1 MLFYLVKSTAILAI
15 LLLFYKLFLERESIH
30 KFKRH
35 FLLASILVAI
45 IIPAITFTTY
55 IEVTPLPLPI
65 LDGHVTN
72 VQLTED
78 PSIDYTASVLWI
90 IYALGV
96 LVFGIRFM
104 YNIAQIFIRIN
115 RSEKLRKDSF
125 IYVLLNNLQI
135 PHTFFNYLFFDKN
148 TYKAQ
153 SIPKEVELHEQTH
166 ATQLHSLD
174 ILLIEL
180 LHVVFWFNP
189 IIYLLKHMVKLNH
202 EFIADEAVLKSGV
215 AIKNYQHIL
224 LNYSNIH
231 KNYPIA
237 NAINYSLIKKRLII
251 MKTRT
256 SKKVL
261 WIRSILLLP
270 LLAMLVYGFGEKKLV
285 QTVTT
290 TEYNT
295 KDSTKAGYVNPSELT
310 FIKIS
315 LSDDGII
322 LNNTKT
328 VSLENLTEEIKKIID
343 PSKAY
348 GAIIEA
354 SDIDMGSVIDIKSE
368 LSKLGISYFKK
379 DISHN
384 LIQEDSIKSNITR
397 QQVIQY
403 NRRWANNTPEFYYTK
418 QTFWIEDKSGIKV
431 AKKYYNLSELDKK
444 KWLEFP
450 NQNYSE
456 KQISKNEYEKLL
468 DESLYVVWINGF
480 LVNNSELKKYNR
492 TQFVTYSHNNISEL
506 TGLNQKYHYNLITE
520 QAYKMIS
527 KNQERATQEQIAVYN
542 KLAKQYN
549 LMTKENKIVRSEEV
563 EQMKYIYNLMSDQ
576 QKSKAEPSPFPSLA
590 LPYSIPTKTQKTK
603 LHEDKRDTI
612 PPPPPPVPS
621 LNAIEKG
628 SEKLQDTY
636 KKYSKSAEKYAES
649 VRKYNG
655 TEEGRSKLYHQYKE
669 VMKLYDEFKA
679 LAEKENIIAPPPLPS
694 IPAKKSASK
703 KVGYIS
709 KDGKTLYYSKSKDIV
724 EYYNRYGMS
733 VDKEGNPI
741 KV

>member
-15 LLLFYKLFLERESIH
+15 LLLFYKLFLEMESIH

-35 FLLASILVAI
+35 FLLVSILVAT

-55 IEVTPLPLPI
+55 IKVTPLPLPI
-65 LDGHVTN
+65 LDGHVNN

-115 RSEKLRKDSF
+115 RSEKLRKGSF
-125 IYVLLNNLQI
+125 IYVLLNNLKI

-180 LHVVFWFNP
+180 LQVVFWFNP

-256 SKKVL
+256 SK
-261 WIRSILLLP
+261 IRSQLFYFTMIP
-270 LLAMLVYGFGEKKLV
+270 LTIMLIYGFSSK
-285 QTVTT
+285 QTKYVLNNK
-290 TEYNT
+290 TEVFSQNNFNISMKNVSDGVEMT
-295 KDSTKAGYVNPSELT
+295 CEGCAWRELT
-310 FIKIS
+310 FSLSNNQIVAVNEYGMSYDLNKVYKSEKLDNALAEFMFHIQKDDENFILEGIIGTKWVNLKFDVPINNVKYINQKGIYHSPLVIEESSIEAPQNNSSVKIS
-315 LSDDGII
+315 KDEYYKNVTFIYIDKTGKNKISKQYNELS
-322 LNNTKT
+322 
-328 VSLENLTEEIKKIID
+328 TEEK
-343 PSKAY
+343 
-348 GAIIEA
+348 
-354 SDIDMGSVIDIKSE
+354 
-368 LSKLGISYFKK
+368 SKLVPPPSVPLKK
-379 DISHN
+379 SPSQS
-384 LIQEDSIKSNITR
+384 LIDEWKDS
-397 QQVIQY
+397 
-403 NRRWANNTPEFYYTK
+403 
-418 QTFWIEDKSGIKV
+418 
-431 AKKYYNLSELDKK
+431 KKYGVWLD
-444 KWLEFP
+444 
-450 NQNYSE
+450 NSRIN
-456 KQISKNEYEKLL
+456 NDLL
-468 DESLYVVWINGF
+468 NTIEPENISLYYVSRLAKNAKNYGKHYYQVDLYTN
-480 LVNNSELKKYNR
+480 KKYN
-492 TQFVTYSHNNISEL
+492 EL
-506 TGLNQKYHYNLITE
+506 YKNGIKPLGEKTSIT
-520 QAYKMIS
+520 I
-527 KNQERATQEQIAVYN
+527 
-542 KLAKQYN
+542 
-549 LMTKENKIVRSEEV
+549 TKSSVSR
-563 EQMKYIYNLMSDQ
+563 L
-576 QKSKAEPSPFPSLA
+576 
-590 LPYSIPTKTQKTK
+590 
-603 LHEDKRDTI
+603 DTI
-612 PPPPPPVPS
+612 PPPPPPTPS

-655 TEEGRSKLYHQYKE
+655 TEEGRSKLYDQYKE

-679 LAEKENIIAPPPLPS
+679 LAEKENILATPPPPPP
-694 IPAKKSASK
+694 IPAKKSTSK
-703 KVGYIS
+703 KVGFIEKNGQTLFYNKT
-709 KDGKTLYYSKSKDIV
+709 KDTI